1 MTSRRAF
8 VSSLALT
15 GVGTAI
21 GLPVAEPGARVSS
34 RPWRQA
40 FPGLAERVNGQPLVY
55 FDNAATTH
63 RVRAV
68 LDAEREYYWHA
79 NGNPASSLHTLAR
92 RAGERYEG
100 ARQTV
105 ATFLNAPRLEEIVW
119 CRGTTEA
126 INLVAASWGR
136 STLRAGDEILLSVA
150 EHYSNLLPWQN
161 IAQQTGAVL
170 RFIDV
175 ADDGRILLSQVDRVL
190 SSRTRIVS
198 LAHVS
203 NVFGVVQPIPEICA
217 RAHDRGALV
226 LVDGAQSAPH
236 IPIDVQALGCDFFAL
251 SAHKMAGPMGIGVLW
266 ARRELLD
273 AMPPYQLG
281 GGHMAQ
287 AVEFTSA
294 QYSQGA
300 DKFEAG
306 SPNIAGAVGWEAA
319 IRFLTEIGRE
329 RIHAYQL
336 QLVRHMLERLTALRR
351 VAILGATTPDQ
362 RVGIF
367 CFTIQG
373 MDPAEVARAL
383 DRRGIAIRAG
393 TLSAAPV
400 LRKRGHEAVARV
412 SLYLYNEVEEID
424 RLADE
429 LERLGA

>member
-8 VSSLALT
+8 ISSLALS

-21 GLPVAEPGARVSS
+21 GLPVAEPRTWMSS

-40 FPGLAERVNGQPLVY
+40 FPGLAERINGRALVY
-55 FDNAATTH
+55 LDNAATTH
-63 RVRAV
+63 RLRSAV
-68 LDAEREYYWHA
+68 DAEREYYWHA
-79 NGNPASSLHTLAR
+79 NGNPASSSHTLAQ
-92 RAGERYEG
+92 RADERYQR
-100 ARQTV
+100 ARHTL
-105 ATFLNAPRLEEIVW
+105 ATFLNAPHAEEVVW

-136 STLRAGDEILLSVA
+136 SALRSGDEILLSVA

-161 IAQQTGAVL
+161 VAQQTGAVL

-175 ADDGRILLSQVDRVL
+175 TDDGRILLSAFDRVL

-198 LAHVS
+198 VAHVS
-203 NVFGVVQPIPEICA
+203 NVFGVVQPIPQICA

-251 SAHKMAGPMGIGVLW
+251 SAHKMAGPMGIGALW

-294 QYSQGA
+294 RYSQPP
-300 DKFEAG
+300 DRFEAG
-306 SPNIAGAVGWEAA
+306 SPHIAGAVGWEAA

-329 RIHAYQL
+329 RIQAYHV

-351 VAILGATTPDQ
+351 VAILGSVTPDQ
-362 RVGIF
+362 RLGIF

-373 MDPAEVARAL
+373 MDPAQVGRAL
-383 DRRGIAIRAG
+383 DQRGIAIRAG

-400 LRKRGHEAVARV
+400 LRKRGHQAVNRA
-412 SLYLYNEVEEID
+412 SLYLYNEVEELD
-424 RLADE
+424 RFADE